1 MIRQSSEKLPMTAL
15 HNKPV
20 FASWS
25 GGKDSCLALYRA
37 TRQGALPRFLF
48 TMFAEDGTMS
58 RSHGLPPS
66 VIRAQAEAL
75 GLPLIAG
82 KASWN
87 DYEKVFLTHLA
98 DLKKRGIM
106 DGVFGDI
113 DLEPHRQWVKRVC
126 AEHGIR
132 PHLPLWQEAR
142 RTLLA
147 AFLDAGFEAVI
158 VVVKD
163 ERLDR
168 SFLGRRLDPQ
178 TISDLEKA
186 GVDACGEEGEF
197 HTVVTNGPLFSI
209 PLDLQYG
216 EVNGNAGYSF
226 LRVAL

>member
-1 MIRQSSEKLPMTAL
+1 MTAL

-20 FASWS
+20 FSSWS

-37 TRQGALPRFLF
+37 IRQGALPRFLF
-48 TMFAEDGTMS
+48 TMFAEDGTTS

-75 GLPLIAG
+75 GLPSVTG
-82 KASWN
+82 KATWN
-87 DYEKVFLTHLA
+87 DYEKVFLNYLA
-98 DLKKRGIM
+98 NFKKQGVV

-113 DLEPHRQWVKRVC
+113 DLEPHRQWVERVC
-126 AEHGIR
+126 AEHDVR
-132 PHLPLWQEAR
+132 PHLPLWQQSR
-142 RTLLA
+142 GSLLGE
-147 AFLDAGFEAVI
+147 FLEAGFEAMI

-168 SFLGRRLDPQ
+168 SFLGRRLDLQ
-178 TISDLEKA
+178 TIGDLEAA

-209 PLDLQYG
+209 PLNLRHGDIIS
-216 EVNGNAGYSF
+216 NAGYSF
-226 LRVAL
+226 LRVEL